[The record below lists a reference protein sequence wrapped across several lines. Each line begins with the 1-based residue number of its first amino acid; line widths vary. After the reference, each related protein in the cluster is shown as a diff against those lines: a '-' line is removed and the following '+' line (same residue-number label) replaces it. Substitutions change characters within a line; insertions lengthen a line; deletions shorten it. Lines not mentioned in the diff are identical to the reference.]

1 MVVVGGEVT
10 LSGTVNRRDQR
21 RRAEDI
27 AESVSGVKH
36 VQNNVRVSDNTTA
49 GFGNTPGSMASGG
62 TSMGSTTPTSRKTG
76 STS

>member
-27 AESVSGVKH
+27 AESVSGAKH
-36 VQNNVRVSDNTTA
+36 VQNNIRVSDTTTA
-49 GFGNTPGSMASGG
+49 GFGNTPGTTASGG
-62 TSMGSTTPTSRKTG
+62 TSIGSTPTSRKTG
-76 STS
+76 STP